1 MGWLGNADFKAT
13 FFSSF
18 FYNFC
23 LLLGTYQLLGTM
35 SICSICT
42 AWMNLQRA
50 CRITELPMQLAPF
63 FQESNIL
70 C

>member
-13 FFSSF
+13 FFFFSF
-18 FYNFC
+18 FYEFR
-23 LLLGTYQLLGTM
+23 LLLGPYQLVGTM

-42 AWMNLQRA
+42 ARTKMQRA
-50 CRITELPMQLAPF
+50 CRITELPMQLATF
-63 FQESNIL
+63 FQENIL